1 MAWIATAAKDS
12 VIVFENEPFRRKR
25 KKRRIRRN
33 GHCISRCSEVK
44 EPMSGD
50 LHKGKAGLGAKGKM
64 KGEISVSSVPGG
76 LSSQKM

>member
-1 MAWIATAAKDS
+1 MAA
-12 VIVFENEPFRRKR
+12 
-25 KKRRIRRN
+25 
-33 GHCISRCSEVK
+33 ISRCSEVK

-50 LHKGKAGLGAKGKM
+50 LPKRKAGLGAKGKM